1 MLKLSIKNPTTQET
15 ETYDVATEFNQFFNQ
30 AKEYGLINSI
40 FSLRV
45 NAMRDENAPIRLH
58 ADSDVGNGL
67 LSILDGDDSLYDV
80 RVIDEEISDVPEEH
94 REYLESNLVNEQY
107 SDVDELF
114 NDIKATTK
122 FFAPVKMSFFCPLAG
137 SINDH
142 EGDYY
147 EADGAILTENID
159 KIEDAI
165 RSEQARELKMGEYI
179 SDHADIKGKV
189 LFAEWGVEEHYGA
202 LYGKIDC
209 YLSEELSPEET
220 ERLKDAITGQN
231 SDGLGE
237 GFEQREIH
245 IDEGDLYV
253 SYWQSGDEYFLHTE
267 DEFDEY
273 LSQMGG
279 MRFGG

>member
-137 SINDH
+137 NINDH

-273 LSQMGG
+273 LSQIGG

>member
-15 ETYDVATEFNQFFNQ
+15 ETYDVATEFNQFFNK

-45 NAMRDENAPIRLH
+45 NAMRDENALIRLH

-245 IDEGDLYV
+245 IDDGDLYV

>member
-1 MLKLSIKNPTTQET
+1 MLKLSIKNPATQET

>member
-15 ETYDVATEFNQFFNQ
+15 ETYDVTTEFNQFFNQ

-94 REYLESNLVNEQY
+94 REYLESNLVHEQY

-147 EADGAILTENID
+147 DADGAILTENID

-165 RSEQARELKMGEYI
+165 MSEQARELKMGEYI
-179 SDHADIKGKV
+179 NDHADIKGKV
-189 LFAEWGVEEHYGA
+189 LFAEWGVEEHRGA

>member
-122 FFAPVKMSFFCPLAG
+122 FFAPVRMSFFCPLAG
-137 SINDH
+137 NLNDH

-147 EADGAILTENID
+147 EADGSMLTENID

-273 LSQMGG
+273 LSQIGG

>member
-15 ETYDVATEFNQFFNQ
+15 ETYDVVNEFNQFFNQ

-165 RSEQARELKMGEYI
+165 ISEQARELKMGEYI
-179 SDHADIKGKV
+179 SDHADIKSKV
-189 LFAEWGVEEHYGA
+189 LFAEWGVEEHRGA

-209 YLSEELSPEET
+209 YLTEKLSPEET

>member
-147 EADGAILTENID
+147 DADGAILTENID

-189 LFAEWGVEEHYGA
+189 LFAEWGVEEHCGA

>member
-45 NAMRDENAPIRLH
+45 NAMRDENSPIRLH

-80 RVIDEEISDVPEEH
+80 RVIDEEISDVPEAH

-165 RSEQARELKMGEYI
+165 MSEQARELKMGEYI

-273 LSQMGG
+273 LSQIGG

>member
-45 NAMRDENAPIRLH
+45 NAMKDENAPIRLH
-58 ADSDVGNGL
+58 ADSDIGNGL

-273 LSQMGG
+273 LSQTGG

>member
-30 AKEYGLINSI
+30 AKEYRLINSI

-45 NAMRDENAPIRLH
+45 NAMKDEDAPIRLH

-114 NDIKATTK
+114 DDIKEMTK
-122 FFAPVKMSFFCPLAG
+122 SLAASKISFFCPLAG
-137 SINDH
+137 NLNDH

-147 EADGAILTENID
+147 EADGAILTGNID

-273 LSQMGG
+273 LSQIGG

>member
-15 ETYDVATEFNQFFNQ
+15 ETYDVATDFNQFFNQ

-165 RSEQARELKMGEYI
+165 MSEQARELKMGEYI
-179 SDHADIKGKV
+179 GDHADIKGKV
-189 LFAEWGVEEHYGA
+189 LFAEWGVEEHRGA

>member
-165 RSEQARELKMGEYI
+165 RSEQSRELKMGEYI

-245 IDEGDLYV
+245 IDDGDLYV

>member
-45 NAMRDENAPIRLH
+45 NAMKDENAPIRLH

-80 RVIDEEISDVPEEH
+80 RVIDEELSDVSEELH
-94 REYLESNLVNEQY
+94 DEIEANLVYEQY

-114 NDIKATTK
+114 DDIKEMTK
-122 FFAPVKMSFFCPLAG
+122 SLAGTKISFFCPLAG
-137 SINDH
+137 NLNDH

-147 EADGAILTENID
+147 EADGSMLTDNID

>member
-80 RVIDEEISDVPEEH
+80 RVIDEELSDVREEL
-94 REYLESNLVNEQY
+94 RDELEANLVHEQY
-107 SDVDELF
+107 RDVDELF
-114 NDIKATTK
+114 DDIKEMTK
-122 FFAPVKMSFFCPLAG
+122 SLAASKISFFCPLAG
-137 SINDH
+137 NLNDH

-147 EADGAILTENID
+147 EADGSMLTDNID

-189 LFAEWGVEEHYGA
+189 LFAEWGVEEHSGA
-202 LYGKIDC
+202 LYGRIDC
-209 YLSEELSPEET
+209 YLTEELSPEET

-253 SYWQSGDEYFLHTE
+253 SYWQSNDEYFLHTE

-273 LSQMGG
+273 LSQTGG

>member
-15 ETYDVATEFNQFFNQ
+15 ETYDVVNEFNQFFNQ

-67 LSILDGDDSLYDV
+67 LSILDGDDSLYEV

-137 SINDH
+137 NINDH

-165 RSEQARELKMGEYI
+165 MSEQARELKMGEYI

-189 LFAEWGVEEHYGA
+189 LFAEWGVEEHRGA

-237 GFEQREIH
+237 DFEQREIH
-245 IDEGDLYV
+245 IDDGDLYV

>member
-114 NDIKATTK
+114 DDIKEMTK
-122 FFAPVKMSFFCPLAG
+122 SLAGTKISFFCPLAG
-137 SINDH
+137 NINDH

-147 EADGAILTENID
+147 EADGAMLTDNID

>member
-45 NAMRDENAPIRLH
+45 NAMKDENAPIRLH

-80 RVIDEEISDVPEEH
+80 RVIDEELSDVREELH
-94 REYLESNLVNEQY
+94 DEIEANLVHEQY
-107 SDVDELF
+107 RDIDELF
-114 NDIKATTK
+114 DDIKEMTK
-122 FFAPVKMSFFCPLAG
+122 SLAASKISFFCPLAG
-137 SINDH
+137 NLNDH

-147 EADGAILTENID
+147 EADGAILTDNID

-273 LSQMGG
+273 LSQIGG

>member
-40 FSLRV
+40 FSLWV

-147 EADGAILTENID
+147 DADGAILTENID

-189 LFAEWGVEEHYGA
+189 LFAEWSVEEHYGA

-273 LSQMGG
+273 LSQIGG

>member
-15 ETYDVATEFNQFFNQ
+15 ETYDVTTEFNEFFNQ

-114 NDIKATTK
+114 NDVKATTK

-137 SINDH
+137 NISDH

>member
-15 ETYDVATEFNQFFNQ
+15 ETYDVTTEFNQFFNQ

-147 EADGAILTENID
+147 DADGAILTENID

-165 RSEQARELKMGEYI
+165 MSEQARELKMGEYI

>member
-1 MLKLSIKNPTTQET
+1 MPKRSET
-15 ETYDVATEFNQFFNQ
+15 
-30 AKEYGLINSI
+30 
-40 FSLRV
+40 
-45 NAMRDENAPIRLH
+45 PIRLH

-80 RVIDEEISDVPEEH
+80 RVIDEELSDVREELH
-94 REYLESNLVNEQY
+94 DEIEANLVYEQY

-114 NDIKATTK
+114 EDIKEMTK
-122 FFAPVKMSFFCPLAG
+122 SLAASKISFFCPLAG
-137 SINDH
+137 NLNDH

-147 EADGAILTENID
+147 EADGSMLTDNID

-189 LFAEWGVEEHYGA
+189 LFAEWGVEEHRGA
-202 LYGKIDC
+202 LYGRIDC
-209 YLSEELSPEET
+209 YLTEELSPEET

-253 SYWQSGDEYFLHTE
+253 SYWQSNDEYFLHTE

-273 LSQMGG
+273 LSQTGG

>member
-15 ETYDVATEFNQFFNQ
+15 ETYDVTTEFNQFFNQ

-165 RSEQARELKMGEYI
+165 MSEQARELKMGEYI

>member
-147 EADGAILTENID
+147 DADGAILTENID

-189 LFAEWGVEEHYGA
+189 LFAEWSVEEHYGA

-273 LSQMGG
+273 LSQAGG

>member
-15 ETYDVATEFNQFFNQ
+15 ETYDVVNEFNQFFNQ

>member
-165 RSEQARELKMGEYI
+165 RSEQSRELKMGEYI

-273 LSQMGG
+273 LSQIGG
-279 MRFGG
+279 MRLGG